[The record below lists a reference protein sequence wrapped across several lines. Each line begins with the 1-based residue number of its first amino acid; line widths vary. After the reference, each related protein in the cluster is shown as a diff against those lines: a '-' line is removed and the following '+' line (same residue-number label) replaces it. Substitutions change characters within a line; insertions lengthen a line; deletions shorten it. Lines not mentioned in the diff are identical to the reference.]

1 MKKGLLLLVFLGFS
15 CIYAEYEASKNFN
28 VKSFYEDHKK
38 KNSENPNDFQTQ
50 ELLGNT
56 MSEKEFDLS
65 KSGNAQALKD
75 EEISN
80 YIDKDDRK
88 ISKHYMEI
96 QNLEGTQ
103 SKSLTDYLKEKM
115 ALMLGEGVVGST
127 QKVSCYIA
135 RSQSFYQ
142 YTCDLRQGSV
152 YGQGM
157 DNTQSPEAIKELC
170 MKDCYKTSTCELAE
184 PTAGQQQD
192 ITFASFGI
200 NKSNPDKRTFE
211 SVIDKKIEFLE
222 FSFEGKQDIK
232 ISFLYRN
239 KENYE
244 KVLANSL
251 IVKKND
257 DGQAVKKQYMIK
269 DFIKSYK
276 LVIEPTDESKLE
288 NSDIFISDLKLT
300 IKGAKHWV
308 CLGDNIRA
316 KSGILKLCRPDD
328 IVEFRMQN
336 GDIVEVCK
344 SQNEA
349 DNGDGSY
356 STEELCMASCR
367 VEGECTL
374 VPPILSP
381 EAFFGFSE
389 GCLTGDKNCS
399 TDLCTQARENLAPI
413 LNEWVYDGE
422 GNRIQTIKNG
432 IPVSGVVRPRI
443 LASQAQDYQQKIQEE
458 TKELARQKM
467 VQEQTYVHSK
477 AIGEERQT
485 SYASKVDDNK
495 KLSFLIKPSN
505 TLYSKT
511 ANLYVVFRVATTTPD
526 WKIDKD
532 LSKNFTSEYYYI
544 LNSSGGLYPFYRK
557 QGIGI
562 EGKVGQFQTFNGNS
576 WKNISDTSQA
586 PISKSYYDV
595 YSEVQKHKYYIEFPF
610 VKTTEIASK
619 ISGIP
624 YTRKFKKAN
633 KVVGDI
639 TGDNGYEGGSGVNT
653 DGITDEKKLEQIVFS
668 INYGYKSNNFLGEI
682 YNKNELEAMTQA
694 QKAPY
699 AFYAGDFM
707 GEIQAYTI
715 LTDETLTYS
724 EILEKVRD
732 YAYEENKYSKNDFAV
747 WNDLGGTRG
756 IKKEL
761 KGDESEENN
770 YYKIYLVGEAN
781 NLSVYANI
789 KTASEDKGENA
800 YFFLWNGELNK
811 KDRGEGSI
819 VNIETD
825 DSLKIHDYKNALFS
839 KYDDYVIFEN
849 KDYTG
854 KEKVGIGFGYG
865 TGKFENKDCKTFKSS
880 VTGKT
885 ERICLPWWKIEREY
899 DKKDGSQL
907 IQNAEINKALTQI
920 TTPMEGKRVKVCTKV
935 DPYANAIYNSS
946 SKIVTCTSYY
956 SKLVSKSCAENPK
969 QAECFIDNCSIAV
982 KNNCKKRNV
991 FEFTNANKG
1000 VFVKTD
1006 DEGNSYE
1013 DLDDT
1018 KVDVKGYS
1026 YECPST
1032 SNITINHKCLE
1043 TQEVIMNPANCGD
1056 TDVVEEDDILK
1067 GKSGWIYCDKNKAI
1081 YDSKGVIQG
1090 FEGICPSG
1098 KKVVC
1103 GVNQLKSITKV
1114 CKVPTYED
1122 VVTKVVSSKTIKRS
1136 CQDVYVDVGAGEV
1149 DVYKDSDKCYRI
1161 NSSDDARGGTHKID
1175 LRVNGRVP
1183 TMRFSAVNE
1192 SQKGGREDDI
1202 FCIKTGDNSK
1212 LPSNC
1217 QNNSSSG
1224 KFVVDTSYEIDGDSQ
1239 ILFVEQIGG
1248 VDNTSGDIGGITTND
1263 TFDIWNTFRFEKKN
1277 VNGQKGWVESNTG
1290 GAKNGNGE
1298 TNFWNNPKTH
1308 AGLSFPN
1315 VKHRKSDFNFY
1326 ADSFAFSTKGFKIN
1340 VFPDVNTYNFQ
1351 FLTKE
1356 CTKTGYHD
1364 HYWNWRIFHHTAC
1377 GGGCDSLGHCSD
1389 DGDHW
1394 WDDHL
1399 VSRDEKALK
1408 VYKNAVVGLTILFP
1422 SVSSY
1427 EITYFNRDNEEIMT
1441 ELIDSTRMKTNK
1453 VGALQ
1458 NIGFGSRIISTQ
1470 GKYIRDVLIPAKEEE
1485 IKKEQVVVDKIKA
1498 RLTRLNVTSSPTY
1511 SKTFCSWWGNDG
1523 QSCRTEYSC
1532 NPFPEDS
1539 WNGGGQGDGGGG
1551 FRSIERSLNFWE
1563 QYRGWEEVMIGTSVC
1578 IKAQNPPR
1586 NWTNTIR
1593 SAGTYCFLDYD
1604 KNKPINSS
1612 DGKNQMIDCNF
1623 ENKLNQLKAELTQL
1637 KADYKEESVYT
1648 CHSDMFSPVGGGTHF
1663 KLGSGSKHI
1672 SCDPTRSMDY
1682 IKKNSIYRVIIKDLD
1697 TGKTF
1702 EKALTFPLPYINR
1715 IYFTYLKEVDR
1726 RAYRCCEDF

>member
-1 MKKGLLLLVFLGFS
+1 MKKKLLFLILFALN
-15 CIYAEYEASKNFN
+15 CVYAEYEASKNFN
-28 VKSFYEDHKK
+28 VRDFYENKHRKN
-38 KNSENPNDFQTQ
+38 NSESPNSFQTQ
-50 ELLGNT
+50 EILGNT

-80 YIDKDDRK
+80 YVDKNDRK
-88 ISKHYMEI
+88 ISKYYI
-96 QNLEGTQ
+96 QVQNLEGTQ
-103 SKSLTDYLKEKM
+103 KKSLIDFLKEQM
-115 ALMLGEGVVGST
+115 SLMLGEGAVGST

-142 YTCDLRQGSV
+142 YTCDLRQGSA

-184 PTAGQQQD
+184 PTAGKEQD
-192 ITFASFGI
+192 ITLTSFGI
-200 NKSNPDKRTFE
+200 NKSSPNGRTFAKT
-211 SVIDKKIEFLE
+211 IDKKIDSLE

-232 ISFLYRN
+232 ITFSYQN
-239 KENYE
+239 KDNYE
-244 KVLANSL
+244 NVLAKEL
-251 IVKKND
+251 VIKKK
-257 DGQAVKKQYMIK
+257 DGEVVKKQYVIK
-269 DFIKSYK
+269 DFVKSYNLK
-276 LVIEPTDESKLE
+276 IEPTDVSKLE
-288 NSDIFISDLKLT
+288 KTDIFVSDIKLT
-300 IKGAKHWV
+300 INGSEHWV

-316 KSGILKLCRPDD
+316 KNGVLKLCRPDD
-328 IVEFRMQN
+328 IVEYRMKN
-336 GDIVEVCK
+336 GDIVEICK

-356 STEELCMASCR
+356 STEKLCMTSCR
-367 VEGECTL
+367 VDGECTL
-374 VPPILSP
+374 VPPILSQ

-389 GCLTGDKNCS
+389 GCLTGDKNC
-399 TDLCTQARENLAPI
+399 TPDLCTQARENLAPI

-422 GNRIQTIKNG
+422 GNRTQTIKNG

-443 LASQAQDYQQKIQEE
+443 LASQTQDYQQKIQEE
-458 TKELARQKM
+458 TKALARQKM

-477 AIGEERQT
+477 PIGKDRET
-485 SYASKVDDNK
+485 SYASKVDENK

-511 ANLYVVFRVATTTPD
+511 ANLYVIFRVATTTPD
-526 WKIDKD
+526 WKIDED
-532 LSKNFTSEYYYI
+532 LSKSFTSEYYYI
-544 LNSSGGLYPFYRK
+544 LKNNGVLYPFYKK

-562 EGKVGQFQTFNGNS
+562 EGKVGEFQTFERNA
-576 WKNISDTSQA
+576 WRKISDTLKA

-610 VKTTEIASK
+610 VKTTEISSK

-639 TGDNGYEGGSGVNT
+639 TGDNGYEGNNNTNT
-653 DGITDEKKLEQIVFS
+653 DGITDKEKLEKVLFS
-668 INYGYKSNNFLGEI
+668 INYGYKSGNFLGEI
-682 YNKNELEAMTQA
+682 YDSRELEAMTEA
-694 QKAPY
+694 QKEPY
-699 AFYAGDFM
+699 VFYAGDFM

-724 EILEKVRD
+724 EILERVRD

-747 WNDLGGTRG
+747 WNDLGGSRG
-756 IKKEL
+756 LKKEL
-761 KGDESEENN
+761 KGDETEENN
-770 YYKIYLVGEAN
+770 YYKIYLVGDVK
-781 NLSVYANI
+781 NLSAYANI

-800 YFFLWNGELNK
+800 YFFLWSGELDK
-811 KDRGEGSI
+811 KDKEEGSI
-819 VNIETD
+819 VNIESD
-825 DSLKIHDYKNALFS
+825 DTLKIHDYKNALFS
-839 KYDDYVIFEN
+839 KYDDYMIFEN

-854 KEKVGIGFGYG
+854 KEAVGIGFGYG
-865 TGKFENKDCKTFKSS
+865 TGKFENKDCKTFRSS

-899 DKKDGSQL
+899 DKKEGTKL
-907 IQNAEINKALTQI
+907 IQNEQINQALKRI
-920 TTPMEGKRVKVCTKV
+920 VAPMEGKRVKVCTEV

-946 SKIVTCTSYY
+946 SKTITCTSYY

-982 KNNCKKRNV
+982 KNNCKKLNV
-991 FEFTNANKG
+991 FEFERANKG
-1000 VFVKTD
+1000 VFIKTD
-1006 DEGNSYE
+1006 DNGNGYE

-1032 SNITINHKCLE
+1032 SNIKINHKCLE

-1056 TDVVEEDDILK
+1056 TEIVEGDDILK
-1067 GKSGWIYCDKNKAI
+1067 GKSEWIYCDKNKPIYTMQDTQAGRKAI
-1081 YDSKGVIQG
+1081 ITG

-1103 GVNQLKSITKV
+1103 GVNQLKMTTKI
-1114 CKVPTYED
+1114 CKIPTYED
-1122 VVTKVVSSKTIKRS
+1122 VVTKVVSSKTIKRN

-1161 NSSDDARGGTHKID
+1161 NSSDDARGGKHKID
-1175 LRVNGRVP
+1175 IRVNGRIP
-1183 TMRFSAVNE
+1183 TMRFSAVN
-1192 SQKGGREDDI
+1192 SSSNGGNEDEI
-1202 FCIKTGDNSK
+1202 FCIKTGNNSK

-1224 KFVVDTSYEIDGDSQ
+1224 SFVVDTSYEINGDSQ
-1239 ILFVEQIGG
+1239 ILFVEQMGG
-1248 VDNTSGDIGGITTND
+1248 MDNTSGDIGGITTND
-1263 TFDIWNTFRFEKKN
+1263 VFDIWNTFRFEKKN
-1277 VNGQKGWVESNTG
+1277 VNGQKGWVEANIG
-1290 GAKNGNGE
+1290 DAKRGSGD
-1298 TNFWNNPKTH
+1298 TDFYSNPKQH
-1308 AGLSFPN
+1308 AGLNFPN
-1315 VKHRKSDFNFY
+1315 KEHRKSDFNFY
-1326 ADSFAFSTKGFKIN
+1326 ANAFSFTTKGFKID
-1340 VFPDVNTYNFQ
+1340 VFNDVNTYNFQ

-1399 VSRDEKALK
+1399 VSRDERALK

-1422 SVSSY
+1422 SVSNY
-1427 EITYFNRDNEEIMT
+1427 EITYLNRDNEEIMT
-1441 ELIDSTRMKTNK
+1441 ELIDITRMKTNK

-1470 GKYIRDVLIPAKEEE
+1470 GKYIRDVLIPQKEKELLELENLYKQLKRVELDAKVTTLFGVAMGECKVRGEEAYKLFKFGEVGLNTRYICAKDSYHRTNDSQEWARQKFCSKISLGYVCSQEFVALHKTIFLKNFNPNKKLGEDGYNIEVQTNYDEDKKRLEAE
-1485 IKKEQVVVDKIKA
+1485 IEQLKKDLIEE
-1498 RLTRLNVTSSPTY
+1498 TTY
-1511 SKTFCSWWGNDG
+1511 SCS
-1523 QSCRTEYSC
+1523 T
-1532 NPFPEDS
+1532 
-1539 WNGGGQGDGGGG
+1539 
-1551 FRSIERSLNFWE
+1551 
-1563 QYRGWEEVMIGTSVC
+1563 
-1578 IKAQNPPR
+1578 
-1586 NWTNTIR
+1586 
-1593 SAGTYCFLDYD
+1593 
-1604 KNKPINSS
+1604 
-1612 DGKNQMIDCNF
+1612 
-1623 ENKLNQLKAELTQL
+1623 
-1637 KADYKEESVYT
+1637 
-1648 CHSDMFSPVGGGTHF
+1648 DMFSPVGGGTHF

-1672 SCDPTRSMDY
+1672 SCDPTRGMDY

-1697 TGKTF
+1697 TGKNF
-1702 EKALTFPLPYINR
+1702 EKVLTFPLPYINR